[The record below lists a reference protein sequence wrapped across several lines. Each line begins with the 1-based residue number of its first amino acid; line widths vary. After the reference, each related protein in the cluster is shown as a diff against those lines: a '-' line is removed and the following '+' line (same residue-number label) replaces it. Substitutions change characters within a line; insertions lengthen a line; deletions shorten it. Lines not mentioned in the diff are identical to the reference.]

1 MLYSLSYIRTDDRN
15 IILLYFV
22 LDTVF
27 LSVLDKAFLSL
38 AMQDYVEP
46 PALRYIP
53 PFISGMNARARFD
66 IFLPPTLVRRVC

>member
-1 MLYSLSYIRTDDRN
+1 MCLIRSLISGLMTGISSFSTSVFDS
-15 IILLYFV
+15 
-22 LDTVF
+22 VF
-27 LSVLDKAFLSL
+27 LSVLDNASLSL

-66 IFLPPTLVRRVC
+66 FFIPL